1 MEIGTGSGYQTAILA
16 EIAKEVYS
24 IEIIEDLAK
33 RAERILKKL
42 GYRNVH
48 IKLGDGYNGWPEKA
62 PFDAIIVTCA
72 PQKIP
77 EPLIEQ
83 LKDGGRMV
91 IPVGR
96 RYGIQRLILVKK
108 VNGKIQKRII
118 TFVRFVP
125 MIRKH

>member
-1 MEIGTGSGYQTAILA
+1 M
-16 EIAKEVYS
+16 YS